1 MALNKFIPLSPDPAL
16 VDGAAMSL
24 AKFGH
29 INEIVD
35 EVNSLSTNV
44 STLTTDVS
52 NLTTEVDKLTGNTAT
67 VTQTVA
73 ISSSVSINSYAGV
86 ITTVSATTAAG
97 SNVAFTVNNN
107 KVTTAS
113 KVLLTAVHLGA
124 GIPVFTLDSINN
136 NSFVIRI
143 YNVHPSN
150 AFNNLFKISFLV
162 LD

>member
-44 STLTTDVS
+44 ST
-52 NLTTEVDKLTGNTAT
+52 LTTEVDKLTGNTAT

>member
-1 MALNKFIPLSPDPAL
+1 MGLNKFIPLSPDPAL

-35 EVNSLSTNV
+35 EVN
-44 STLTTDVS
+44 
-52 NLTTEVDKLTGNTAT
+52 KLTGNTAT
-67 VTQTVA
+67 VTQQTA
-73 ISSSVSINSYAGV
+73 ISTAVTIDSYAGV

-97 SNVAFTVNNN
+97 SNVAFTVNNS
-107 KVTTAS
+107 KVTSAS
-113 KVLLTAVHLGA
+113 KVLLTAVHIGA
-124 GIPVFTLDSINN
+124 GVPVFTLDSINN
-136 NSFVIRI
+136 GSFVIRI

>member
-1 MALNKFIPLSPDPAL
+1 MALSKFIPLSPDPAL

-35 EVNSLSTNV
+35 EVN
-44 STLTTDVS
+44 
-52 NLTTEVDKLTGNTAT
+52 KLTGNTAT
-67 VTQTVA
+67 VTQQTA
-73 ISSSVSINSYAGV
+73 ISTAVTIDSYAGV

-97 SNVAFTVNNN
+97 SNVAFTVNNS
-107 KVTTAS
+107 KVTSAS
-113 KVLLTAVHLGA
+113 KVLLTAVHIGA
-124 GIPVFTLDSINN
+124 GVPVFTLDSINN
-136 NSFVIRI
+136 GSFVIRI
-143 YNVHPSN
+143 YNVHPTN

>member
-29 INEIVD
+29 INEIVN
-35 EVNSLSTNV
+35 EVNKV
-44 STLTTDVS
+44 
-52 NLTTEVDKLTGNTAT
+52 TGNTAT
-67 VTQTVA
+67 VTQLTA
-73 ISSSVSINSYAGV
+73 ISTAVTIDSYAGV

-97 SNVAFTVNNN
+97 SNVAFTVNNS
-107 KVTTAS
+107 KVTSAS
-113 KVLLTAVHLGA
+113 KVLLTAVHIGA
-124 GIPVFTLDSINN
+124 GVPVFTLDSINN
-136 NSFVIRI
+136 GSFVIRI

>member
-16 VDGAAMSL
+16 IDGAAMSL

-35 EVNSLSTNV
+35 EVN
-44 STLTTDVS
+44 
-52 NLTTEVDKLTGNTAT
+52 KLTGNTAT

-73 ISSSVSINSYAGV
+73 ITSGVTIDSYAGV

-97 SNVAFTVNNN
+97 SNVAFTVTNS
-107 KVTTAS
+107 KVTSAS
-113 KVLLTAVHLGA
+113 KVLLTAVHIGA
-124 GIPVFTLDSINN
+124 GVPVFTLDSINN
-136 NSFVIRI
+136 GSFVIRI

>member
-35 EVNSLSTNV
+35 EVN
-44 STLTTDVS
+44 
-52 NLTTEVDKLTGNTAT
+52 KLTGNTAT

-73 ISSSVSINSYAGV
+73 ITSGVTIDSYAGV

-97 SNVAFTVNNN
+97 SNVAFTVTNS
-107 KVTTAS
+107 KVTSAS
-113 KVLLTAVHLGA
+113 KVLLTAVHIGA
-124 GIPVFTLDSINN
+124 GVPVFTLDSINN
-136 NSFVIRI
+136 GSFVIRI

>member
-35 EVNSLSTNV
+35 EVN
-44 STLTTDVS
+44 
-52 NLTTEVDKLTGNTAT
+52 KLTGNTAT
-67 VTQTVA
+67 VTQQTA
-73 ISSSVSINSYAGV
+73 ISTAVTIDSYAGV

-97 SNVAFTVNNN
+97 SNVAFTVNNS
-107 KVTTAS
+107 KVTSAS
-113 KVLLTAVHLGA
+113 KVLLTAVHVGA
-124 GIPVFTLDSINN
+124 GVPVFTLDSINN
-136 NSFVIRI
+136 GSFVIRI
-143 YNVHPSN
+143 YNVHPTN

>member
-1 MALNKFIPLSPDPAL
+1 MALSKFIPLSPDPAL

-35 EVNSLSTNV
+35 EVNKV
-44 STLTTDVS
+44 
-52 NLTTEVDKLTGNTAT
+52 TGNNAT
-67 VTQTVA
+67 VTQQTA
-73 ISSSVSINSYAGV
+73 ISTAVTIDSYAGV

-97 SNVAFTVNNN
+97 SNVAFTVNNS
-107 KVTTAS
+107 KVTSAS
-113 KVLLTAVHLGA
+113 KVLLTAVHIGA
-124 GIPVFTLDSINN
+124 GVPVFTLDSINN
-136 NSFVIRI
+136 GSFVIRI

>member
-29 INEIVD
+29 INQIVD
-35 EVNSLSTNV
+35 EVNKV
-44 STLTTDVS
+44 
-52 NLTTEVDKLTGNTAT
+52 TGNTAT
-67 VTQTVA
+67 VTQLTA
-73 ISSSVSINSYAGV
+73 ISTAVTIDSYAGV

-97 SNVAFTVNNN
+97 SNVAFTVNNS
-107 KVTTAS
+107 KVTSAS
-113 KVLLTAVHLGA
+113 KVLLTAVHPGA
-124 GIPVFTLDSINN
+124 GIPVFTLDSINDGT
-136 NSFVIRI
+136 FVIRI

>member
-35 EVNSLSTNV
+35 EVNN
-44 STLTTDVS
+44 TTDTVN
-52 NLTTEVDKLTGNTAT
+52 NLTTSVNNLTTQVNKLTGNTAV

-73 ISSSVSINSYAGV
+73 ISSPVTINSYAGV

-107 KVTTAS
+107 KVTSAS
-113 KVLLTAVHLGA
+113 KVLLTAVHVGA
-124 GIPVFTLDSINN
+124 GVPVFTLDSINN